1 MVPLNI
7 GSDVFIL
14 VVFVC
19 LHKRKSAFDISI
31 KTKSHKTNQTCCWTS
46 LELTSA
52 TTIPELNLEPTL
64 SNQTVIVTKM
74 SMNGR
79 LNKKDT
85 SKLKH

>member
-46 LELTSA
+46 LELISA
-52 TTIPELNLEPTL
+52 FSLQYNHTGTKPGTNVVKSNGDSYENVNEWTT
-64 SNQTVIVTKM
+64 K
-74 SMNGR
+74 
-79 LNKKDT
+79 
-85 SKLKH
+85 